1 VRAAIGQDGGMA
13 GSGRGIFVAI
23 RIAAPLETVWNL
35 TQDPAS
41 HSRWDAR
48 FSRIVPLGDLDG
60 GGYRFRYERA
70 LPGHVIHG
78 TGTAIGERHR
88 PDGSRTSALRFDT
101 ADRLSPL
108 GAGRGYWRYV
118 ADGDGTLFS
127 TGYDY
132 APGWGA
138 LDAFGIRRLVG
149 WLTAWSFDRLR
160 IWAET
165 GEPPERWRIWSVLQ
179 WWRIDRPRAARCTR
193 RPPGR
198 DALAGAPASLDTL
211 EAP

>member
-1 VRAAIGQDGGMA
+1 MA
-13 GSGRGIFVAI
+13 GSGRGIYVAI
-23 RIAAPLETVWNL
+23 RIAAPMETVWAL
-35 TQDPAS
+35 TQDPENHA
-41 HSRWDAR
+41 RWDAR

-78 TGTAIGERHR
+78 VGTTVGERRR
-88 PDGSRTSALRFDT
+88 PDGSRTSALRFNT
-101 ADRLSPL
+101 GDRLSPL

-118 ADGDGTLFS
+118 PDGDGTLFS

-132 APGWGA
+132 APGWGRA
-138 LDAFGIRRLVG
+138 LDALGIRWFVG
-149 WLTAWSFDRLR
+149 WLTAFSFDRLR

-165 GEPPERWRIWSVLQ
+165 GQPPERWRLRAALQ
-179 WWRIDRPRAARCTR
+179 VWRPDRPRASRCTR

-198 DALAGAPASLDTL
+198 DAFAGAPATLDTL